1 MRRKLSEVMEQI
13 LSTPETARA
22 VQEVA
27 MSDGRRTVTLPDGR
41 RVVLFTA
48 RGGRGLKFT
57 PEARQRRTRR
67 GRES

>member
-1 MRRKLSEVMEQI
+1 MKRKLSELMEQV

-22 VQEVA
+22 VHEVA
-27 MSDGRRTVTLPDGR
+27 MSDGRRTVTLPGGR

-57 PEARQRRTRR
+57 PEARQRRIQQ
-67 GRES
+67 GGEP